1 MVFGVR
7 PEDMSAHD
15 PAAGAGGG
23 NTLTTQ
29 ADVVETLGSEI
40 LVHLTCGAHALVA
53 RMDAPELLLTEG
65 QTLDVDIKMVKTH
78 VFDKE
83 TSQTIV

>member
-1 MVFGVR
+1 V
-7 PEDMSAHD
+7 
-15 PAAGAGGG
+15 
-23 NTLTTQ
+23 TTQ

-40 LVHLTCGAHALVA
+40 LVHMTCGANSLVA

-65 QTLDVDIKMVKTH
+65 QTLEVELRMAKTH
-78 VFDKE
+78 LFDKE